1 MTQTTKI
8 QLQDHVAAMFKF
20 NNSTPQPKDSNML
33 KPATITDIE
42 KMISDM
48 VSSAEMFTN
57 YDVTKKLRTAGF
69 HVMHNDVK
77 SVVGGY
83 DFPYYYASTTTHATG
98 MPALLHYPDHKDA
111 KQYDPKKIPEPA
123 IPVALKK
130 VTVGPNGTVSATTT
144 VNDPKVTA
152 SIQAGIGI
160 PFKCGSF
167 SSAPNH
173 VGCAGPQGTIGTPG
187 THVLTAHTH
196 KATRIAG
203 SDTTFDKRGRCHV
216 ASRFMRQAG
225 FVANQF
231 VKVSVDVS
239 NKRIYIT
246 ELSNTSIPGLIE
258 IDYTADNHTAVR
270 IAASTFKK
278 AFSYSDVVKVTVENK
293 KVTLSL

>member
-20 NNSTPQPKDSNML
+20 NNSAPQPKDSNML
-33 KPATITDIE
+33 KPATNTDIDKMITD
-42 KMISDM
+42 MIASG
-48 VSSAEMFTN
+48 EMFTA
-57 YDVTKKLRTAGF
+57 YDVTKKLRSANF

-77 SVVGGY
+77 TAVSGF

-98 MPALLHYPDHKDA
+98 MPALLHYPDHKDS
-111 KQYDPKKIPEPA
+111 KQYDPKAIPEPA

-130 VTVGPNGTVSATTT
+130 VTIGPNGTVSATAV

-160 PFKCGSF
+160 PFKCGNF
-167 SSAPNH
+167 SSSQNH
-173 VGCAGPQGTIGTPG
+173 VGCAGPQGVQGTPG
-187 THVLTAHTH
+187 THVLNAHTH

-216 ASRFMRQAG
+216 ASRFMSQAG
-225 FVANQF
+225 FTQNQF
-231 VKVSVDVS
+231 VKVSVNVS
-239 NKRIYIT
+239 DKRICIT
-246 ELSNTSIPGLIE
+246 DIHNTSTTGLIE
-258 IDYTADNHTAVR
+258 IDYTTDNHAAVR
-270 IAASTFKK
+270 ISASTFKK
-278 AFSYSDVVKVTVENK
+278 AFSYSDVIKVTVENR